1 MNSHEL
7 LELIGEA
14 DEQYVQDAK
23 AIKPVRRRSVWPLVA
38 AACLLCVIGIGWL
51 LSGTPGWNFGASAP
65 HPYNDFA
72 VLDYTGSDLDDFSC
86 LGQTLVMNEI
96 GADELDAFRR
106 FCTFLSFRDNS
117 PYYQTSEPLYNILT
131 DYPISGEEDILS
143 FLVHRKDG
151 AFENSLSYDTYLSY
165 LALDETHASLLERLY
180 YLSKDGVQTRYL
192 KAEQILGL
200 YTRPMTNCVFTM
212 LIGTDLHGLDPRLD
226 EMLPIFDG
234 TNGNTASTL
243 NGTEVTVSY
252 FYQTRLY
259 REETTEEAYLYF
271 AYFELN
277 DVQYLCQ
284 FSSNWTLPGETVS
297 ADHNP
302 SGGVLAPA
310 FSQEDCRMKFSEML
324 IRIISYLQ

>member
-96 GADELDAFRR
+96 GADELEAFRR
-106 FCTFLSFRDNS
+106 FCTVYPQGHD
-117 PYYQTSEPLYNILT
+117 PYYHTAEPLYNILT
-131 DYPISGEEDILS
+131 SQPISGEEDILS

-151 AFENSLSYDTYLSY
+151 AFENSLSYDAYLSY
-165 LALDETHASLLERLY
+165 LALDETHASFLERLF
-180 YLSKDGVQTRYL
+180 YLSKDGVEARYL
-192 KAEQILGL
+192 KEKQILGL
-200 YTRPMTNCVFTM
+200 STRPMVNCSFTM

-226 EMLPIFDG
+226 GMLPIFDG
-234 TNGNTASTL
+234 TSGNAPSTL
-243 NGTEVTVSY
+243 NGTEVTVTY

-259 REETTEEAYLYF
+259 REETTEEAYRYF
-271 AYFELN
+271 AYFEIN
-277 DVQYLCQ
+277 GIQYLCQ
-284 FSSNWTLPGETVS
+284 FSSNWTLPGETVA

-302 SGGVLAPA
+302 PSVLAPA
-310 FSQEDCRMKFSEML
+310 FSQEDCRMKFAEML